1 MDLSSFF
8 TLIQTIILL
17 LIVIGLAN
25 ISLRYLNKHIKK
37 HNKLIKVIERVS
49 ISNNS
54 SIAIVEICGD
64 YYLMSFTS
72 ADNRILEKL
81 EKGKIENIVK
91 EIKDNKDLTNDK
103 SLLSVILGMREKN

>member
-1 MDLSSFF
+1 MDFSSFF

-17 LIVIGLAN
+17 LIVIGIAN
-25 ISLRYLNKHIKK
+25 ISLRYLNKHMKK
-37 HNKLIKVIERVS
+37 HNRLIKVIERVS

-72 ADNRILEKL
+72 ADNRILKKL
-81 EKGKIENIVK
+81 EKEKMEDIIK
-91 EIKDNKDLTNDK
+91 EIKNNKDLTIDK
-103 SLLSVILGMREKN
+103 NLLSNILGMREKN

>member
-64 YYLMSFTS
+64 YYLMSFT
-72 ADNRILEKL
+72 NTNNKVLEKL
-81 EKGKIENIVK
+81 DREKIENTIK